1 MQMLWSPIHNFTDIS
16 HPMHFTCRL
25 HQVTSRICRFI
36 QEQGSFYYSYWTI
49 SKPFGL
55 LDFLCAGI
63 LLQRWVEWEF
73 LEIEVMMNS
82 KLIVFWLYF
91 SYGDVIRSAYFS
103 FLLLLFVFLLF
114 GFFGTILFY
123 SVHQSAYKC
132 TDLKQ
137 FFADNYFVL

>member
-16 HPMHFTCRL
+16 HPMHFTRRL

-63 LLQRWVEWEF
+63 LLQIWVEWEF
-73 LEIEVMMNS
+73 LENEVMMNS

-114 GFFGTILFY
+114 GFFGTILIY
-123 SVHQSAYKC
+123 SVYQSAYKC